1 MEHEGARVWVVSR
14 EQWPRALLVA
24 ELAERGLDARGYED
38 LSAAVVDLYRLFR
51 PTPVVLVMDARD
63 LEPEP
68 AMVRALSASGVR
80 VVVVVGETERNEPWL
95 RDLSGAR
102 LLRRPVSIGEVADC
116 VQSLVA
122 EQRPESRNS

>member
-14 EQWPRALLVA
+14 EQWTRALLVA

-38 LSAAVVDLYRLFR
+38 LSAAVVDLYRLFH

-68 AMVRALSASGVR
+68 AMVRALAACGVR

-122 EQRPESRNS
+122 EQRPELRNS